1 MKIAKLTRPFA
12 QPVKL
17 RALLCSWTTP
27 GMLNLLARWGLAP
40 AVMGVLLAAT
50 LCVLG
55 ALACRARVA
64 WHHARHLNS
73 MLLN

>member
-27 GMLNLLARWGLAP
+27 GMLNLLALWRLALV
-40 AVMGVLLAAT
+40 ALVVLLAAM

-55 ALACRARVA
+55 ALACRARVV
-64 WHHARHLNS
+64 WYHARHLDS
-73 MLLN
+73 TLLH